1 MPNFTFVHY
10 DGSDEQIMK
19 LVSQLVAANDRGQ
32 LPPTP
37 KGNGNA
43 GMTSSSFSEV
53 TTKFAQYVND
63 AAAYGKP
70 GQQKAMLAWL
80 NADGEILLVKLWKA
94 AGVSTQHDYSGVGG
108 SLTKNMIKAGGPR
121 DWYTCSLNHDG
132 EWVYKILPE
141 LVEPLKQAF
150 GLK

>member
-1 MPNFTFVHY
+1 MAKLTFVQY
-10 DGSDEQIMK
+10 DGSDEQITK
-19 LVSQLVAANDRGQ
+19 LFSQLMAANGGGQ
-32 LPPTP
+32 LSPSP
-37 KGNGNA
+37 KGNGSA
-43 GMTSSSFSEV
+43 GIASSSFTEDA
-53 TTKFAQYVND
+53 TKFAQYVND